1 MALLLCKWTFDTIDL
16 VQADAEFNAE
26 WNPYKLLKLEDDG
39 SFNTKQIKDAYKRL
53 SLKYHPD
60 KVNMAKLQG

>member
-1 MALLLCKWTFDTIDL
+1 